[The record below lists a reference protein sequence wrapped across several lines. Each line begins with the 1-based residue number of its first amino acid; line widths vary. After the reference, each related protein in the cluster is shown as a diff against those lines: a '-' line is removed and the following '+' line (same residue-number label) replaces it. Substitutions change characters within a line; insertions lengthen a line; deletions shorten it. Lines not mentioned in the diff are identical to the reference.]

1 MQRCIRLLQL
11 QDELIIHH
19 LCSNM
24 GTDLTGT
31 GLQGIKDKI
40 LKGIVGADLQG
51 INLRQKYP
59 YGQLVFVQTKQGLQ
73 DTISQ
78 LDCNLSIYKWYR
90 FLGTGIACTHHLW
103 CVIFDVAADW
113 PSLIPQRE
121 D

>member
-19 LCSNM
+19 LCSDM

-51 INLRQKYP
+51 IE
-59 YGQLVFVQTKQGLQ
+59 GAELQ
-73 DTISQ
+73 DRNTPMGSWC
-78 LDCNLSIYKWYR
+78 LYRPSKGYK
-90 FLGTGIACTHHLW
+90 TPS
-103 CVIFDVAADW
+103 
-113 PSLIPQRE
+113 PSLTAT
-121 D
+121 